1 MGSAHWSGR
10 RSQGLLTSPGGPIT
24 HHHGDGRGQ
33 GQEGRD
39 ERAAAGIHLPVAGG
53 AHQGGGRAQEAEGQ
67 AGRQEGDPRRA
78 GEEAGRPE
86 ESRGGE
92 DQEGGAGQE
101 GGRGAGEEEADGG
114 GREEKAGDA
123 RRPEG
128 GRQEV
133 FRSRHGRSQRD
144 VQVEGAGGG

>member
-1 MGSAHWSGR
+1 MS
-10 RSQGLLTSPGGPIT
+10 L
-24 HHHGDGRGQ
+24 
-33 GQEGRD
+33 
-39 ERAAAGIHLPVAGG
+39 
-53 AHQGGGRAQEAEGQ
+53 QGGGRAQEAEGQ

-114 GREEKAGDA
+114 GREETAGDA

-133 FRSRHGRSQRD
+133 VWSRHGRSQRD
-144 VQVEGAGGG
+144 VQVEGAGRGGDEDLPLHPHQAPGPW